1 MDFDTFLMKYLYV
14 MRQVTPPASPELEAD
29 IKQIWGVH
37 TGKRATEALTAK
49 QEDMVD
55 EVLGKPPIHRC
66 RVCHKPSETGVHPE
80 CTRRTIAC
88 TMFPDHTGEV
98 PPLVRHPPPNPN
110 DTPLDQTLARMRQ
123 YAYMCN
129 RFFTPTRCPQCGAAG
144 ELTFTDCPGC
154 RPGSSK
160 VSRKRQRQ

>member
-14 MRQVTPPASPELEAD
+14 MRQVTPPASPQLEAD

-37 TGKRATEALTAK
+37 TGKRAAEALTAK

-55 EVLGKPPIHRC
+55 EVLGKPPVVRC

-80 CTRRTIAC
+80 CTRRVFSCADV
-88 TMFPDHTGEV
+88 PDHTGV
-98 PPLVRHPPPNPN
+98 LPPLVRPPPPNPN
-110 DTPLDQTLARMRQ
+110 DHPLDQSLARTRQ
-123 YAYMCN
+123 TLYMADLY
-129 RFFTPTRCPQCGAAG
+129 FEPARCPQCGGAG
-144 ELTFTDCPGC
+144 ELTFTDCPEC

-160 VSRKRQRQ
+160 VSRKRQHQ